1 MIHETIIRNTHDRL
15 LPWRLGE
22 IEPKMVRQLFS
33 SLIEQALHDAS
44 WQPESVGSPVALNTI
59 RNYLRHAQTCRQARV
74 WLLFDENDFPLICS
88 LAGLDPATVR
98 ETACRICA
106 KPVQY
111 VGDHRSEIASQCM
124 KDVTINALQSN

>member
-44 WQPESVGSPVALNTI
+44 WQPESVGSPVALSTI

-88 LAGLDPATVR
+88 LAGLDPAAVH

-106 KPVQY
+106 NPVQH
-111 VGDHRSEIASQCM
+111 VGDYRAEIA
-124 KDVTINALQSN
+124 